1 MIENFK
7 SQLFW
12 NLFMNAPDIRD
23 GLLKLGFTSTQHN
36 ILNIPNSHTKNQII
50 FYPNPADNILFIKG
64 YEKSM
69 DITIYDM
76 MGKEVL
82 LEKSTDNIDV
92 KVLPKGVYVI
102 KISDDVSEINKKFI
116 KN

>member
-1 MIENFK
+1 
-7 SQLFW
+7 
-12 NLFMNAPDIRD
+12 
-23 GLLKLGFTSTQHN
+23 
-36 ILNIPNSHTKNQII
+36 
-50 FYPNPADNILFIKG
+50 LFIKG

-76 MGKEVL
+76 MGNEVL

-92 KVLPKGVYVI
+92 KVLPKGVYVL
-102 KISDDVSEINKKFI
+102 KISDDVSEINRKFI